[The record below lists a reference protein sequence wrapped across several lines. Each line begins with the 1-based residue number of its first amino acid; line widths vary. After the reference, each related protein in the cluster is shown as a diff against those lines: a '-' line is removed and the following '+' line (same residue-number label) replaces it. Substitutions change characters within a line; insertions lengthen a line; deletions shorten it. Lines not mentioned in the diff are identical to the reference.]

1 MSDFK
6 FSKIFKFNDRTIL
19 QNGFYLWVWYADKI
33 PPHIGCSLDGL
44 YFSLKVNGKDS
55 ALRTDKVLSLID
67 SKKIPTLFIKINR
80 EIHSKELFETFDH
93 FLKAESGKTTCLSP
107 ITELLF
113 CNSTVFQLSELL
125 KYLNDMKQLEAV
137 FGLNLADGYSS
148 LHAYTKEDIEYRLRK
163 LEHVKSEKH
172 ISPIS

>member
-1 MSDFK
+1 MSEFN
-6 FSKIFKFNDRTIL
+6 FSRILEFYDRTFL
-19 QNGFYLWVWYADKI
+19 QNGFFLWVWHADKI
-33 PPHIGCSLDGL
+33 PPHIGCSADGL

-55 ALRTDKVLSLID
+55 ALKTNKIFSLID
-67 SKKIPTLFIKINR
+67 SKKIPTLFIKIKR
-80 EIHSKELFETFDH
+80 EIRSRELFETFDH
-93 FLKAESGKTTCLSP
+93 FLMAESGKTTCLSP
-107 ITELLF
+107 ITELLS

-125 KYLNDMKQLEAV
+125 KHLEEMNQLEAV

-148 LHAYTKEDIEYRLRK
+148 LPAYTKEDIENRLRK